1 MAAMEQPS
9 HDAMV
14 LAYVFKL
21 AQLESDPMLR
31 AHDLDLIEKAK
42 LLAQR
47 DLMQAEID
55 RLKGPTLQSVPNSGG
70 DANEG

>member
-1 MAAMEQPS
+1 MMAMENVN

-21 AQLESDPMLR
+21 AQSEPDSMLR

-55 RLKGPTLQSVPNSGG
+55 RLKGPTLQSVQGAADES
-70 DANEG
+70 